1 MTCSLSSTPIPRSLF
16 LPRSNS
22 TSTAIG
28 AGRLCGGGPCYSP
41 RGAAA
46 RLSFLLLAAT
56 CLPPNALP
64 LSEMGAHVSDHLS
77 FSGDACR
84 LIFPVDMLQMRFVI
98 VAGRLFSMLRPC
110 GCVFCPIFVQKHG
123 VVLGL
128 LICYE
133 IYWQMCQLS
142 GFSYF
147 ATRFSYFEVSTSNV
161 AWCILKC
168 FYN

>member
-16 LPRSNS
+16 LPRSNSTS

-98 VAGRLFSMLRPC
+98 VAGRLFFHVAALRVC
-110 GCVFCPIFVQKHG
+110 FFCPIFLKNIWWCHRFID
-123 VVLGL
+123 L
-128 LICYE
+128 LYE
-133 IYWQMCQLS
+133 IYSQMFQLS

-147 ATRFSYFEVSTSNV
+147 ATWFSL
-161 AWCILKC
+161 ILKSVPPMLHRV
-168 FYN
+168 F